1 MFNDVNDVLSDGQC
15 NRLPIRTVS
24 KLVGELVGHVLFY
37 LDDLLLV
44 FLGDT

>member
-15 NRLPIRTVS
+15 NRLLVWTVR
-24 KLVGELVGHVLFY
+24 KHVGELVGHVLLY

-44 FLGDT
+44 LLGDT

>member
-15 NRLPIRTVS
+15 NRLPVRTVS
-24 KLVGELVGHVLFY
+24 KHVGELVGHVLLY

-44 FLGDT
+44 LLGDT